1 MELREIEIFL
11 TLSEEL
17 HFGRTA
23 ERLHVSTARVSQT
36 IRKLERQ
43 VGVPLFDRTSRQVSL
58 TVTGARLR
66 DDLGPAHTRLRDGIE
81 RAIAFG
87 REVQGV
93 LHVGFISVLAG
104 RFVHDVGDLFARRHP
119 GSRIE
124 ARENQWGDG
133 FGRRLAS
140 GEIDVLLTHFP
151 VREPE
156 LRCGPVLFREE
167 RLLAVSARHPFA
179 RRESVTWDDV
189 ARDRVLDAPAV
200 PDYWKATNGP
210 THTRDGRPVEVG
222 PSFGTIEEML
232 ALVAAGRGV
241 FAVSG
246 QAARY
251 YVRPD
256 VAYLPIDDA
265 PACEWGLIWR
275 ADRETDRVRAFVQL
289 ASEHAESLPRPG
301 DRSPSSSGAGH
312 ESSSP
317 STGLSVRG

>member
-1 MELREIEIFL
+1 VELREIEIFL
-11 TLSEEL
+11 TLAEEL

-23 ERLHVSTARVSQT
+23 ERLHVSTARVSQA

-58 TVTGARLR
+58 TVAGTRLR

-87 REVQGV
+87 REVRGV

-104 RFVHDVGDLFARRHP
+104 RFVHDVGELFTARYP

-140 GEIDVLLTHFP
+140 GEIDVLLTLFP
-151 VREPE
+151 VREPD
-156 LRCGPVLFREE
+156 LRCGPVLFTEE

-179 RRESVTWDDV
+179 RRPSVTWEDV

-200 PDYWKATNGP
+200 PDYWKATNAP
-210 THTRDGRPVEVG
+210 THTRDGRPVELG

-246 QAARY
+246 QEARY

-256 VAYLPIDDA
+256 VVYVPIDDA
-265 PACEWGLIWR
+265 PDCEWGLIWR
-275 ADRETDRVRAFVQL
+275 ADRETSRVRAFVEL
-289 ASEHAESLPRPG
+289 ASEHAGPLPQSR
-301 DRSPSSSGAGH
+301 
-312 ESSSP
+312 
-317 STGLSVRG
+317 